1 MFGKAKTAKQILK
14 MIAAMPD
21 AERAAL
27 LEELGAE
34 EEEAASDVTGET
46 PEEVATENTDEA
58 AAEEVSETE
67 KEAETAEE
75 TEEAEKNPAAE
86 GEEAQPETTEE
97 APKEDP
103 LELVLQELKALSER
117 VAEMGEFID
126 KIRGEDAKEKD
137 ELGLRKAEEERL
149 RQRETY
155 AEYRNRV
162 VGT

>member
-21 AERAAL
+21 EERAAL
-27 LEELGAE
+27 LEALGAE

-46 PEEVATENTDEA
+46 PEEVATENTNEA

-67 KEAETAEE
+67 KEAETA
-75 TEEAEKNPAAE
+75 EEAEKNPAAE

-103 LELVLQELKALSER
+103 LTLVLQELKALSER

-126 KIRGEDAKEKD
+126 EIRGEDAKEKD

-149 RQRETY
+149 RQRESY